1 MKTVLRISLVGWAL
15 LTGLALSVPATAQQA
30 CGDVYNPGG
39 VGPFDYRDHG
49 NKRMLRTVEKHHF
62 LRNREGRMAIR
73 GASDLEYSKAKGKSA
88 GLGGNLDYTLRAFPN
103 HTHALYAMA
112 MFQMKR
118 GTGPQYKTIECY
130 FDRADKFVPD
140 DPGVKHIRGIYYHRR
155 GEYSKA
161 AKWLD
166 EALEIAPNNGE
177 LAYNA
182 GLAHLELKDYDRA
195 LELAH
200 EAMRLGYTLS
210 GLKRRLKSAGA
221 WRDPEPVAVAS
232 ETARSAP

>member
-1 MKTVLRISLVGWAL
+1 MRISLSGCAL
-15 LTGLALSVPATAQQA
+15 LAGLALSLPVAAQQA
-30 CGDVYNPGG
+30 CGDVFSSGG
-39 VGPFDYRDHG
+39 IGPFDYRDYR

-62 LRNREGRMAIR
+62 LKHREGRMAIS

-88 GLGGNLDYTLRAFPN
+88 GLGNNLDYTLRAFPN

-118 GTGPQYKTIECY
+118 GTGPNYKTIECY
-130 FDRADKFVPD
+130 FERANKFVPD

-155 GEYSKA
+155 GEYA
-161 AKWLD
+161 NAVKWLD
-166 EALEIAPNNGE
+166 AALEIAPNNGE

-200 EAMRLGYTLS
+200 EAIRLGYTLS
-210 GLKRRLKSAGA
+210 GLKRRLTSVGI
-221 WRDPEPVAVAS
+221 WRDPEPAAMGSEVAS
-232 ETARSAP
+232 GTP